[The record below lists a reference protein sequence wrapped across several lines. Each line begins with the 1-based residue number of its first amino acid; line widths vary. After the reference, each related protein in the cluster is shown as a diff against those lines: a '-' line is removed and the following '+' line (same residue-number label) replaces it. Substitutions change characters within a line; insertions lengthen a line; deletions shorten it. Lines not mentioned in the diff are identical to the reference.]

1 MKMVQKQETMAALP
15 TSARPVTRPAAS
27 QPPGA
32 ADDDADADGD
42 ANADADAGGRT
53 KVLTQTMATQM
64 APLRRR

>member
-15 TSARPVTRPAAS
+15 TRARPVTRPAES

-32 ADDDADADGD
+32 ADGDADGG
-42 ANADADAGGRT
+42 GGRT

-64 APLRRR
+64 APLSRR